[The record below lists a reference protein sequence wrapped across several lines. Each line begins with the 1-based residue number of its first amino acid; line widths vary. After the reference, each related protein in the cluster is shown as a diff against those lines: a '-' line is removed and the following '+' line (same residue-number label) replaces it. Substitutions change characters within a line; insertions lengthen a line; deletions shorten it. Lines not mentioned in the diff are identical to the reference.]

1 MSSATAWAGLIE
13 VTSGSKLEYT
23 MEENGREK
31 QLFMAD
37 SSSTQGR
44 DMVLGDT

>member
-1 MSSATAWAGLIE
+1 MSSAAAWAGLIE
-13 VTSGSKLEYT
+13 VASGSKLEYT
-23 MEENGREK
+23 MKENGREK

-37 SSSTQGR
+37 SFSKKGR